1 VLWRGHQKE
10 NALKGESNMKTGIL
24 RGGALFAATFFLA
37 ACGQKEVSYK
47 TDVQPII
54 KQYCLECYVEGGD
67 GYVKSGLLMTS
78 HENLMKGTKF
88 GSIIKPGD
96 GLSSVLIMLVEGRAD
111 PSIKMPHG
119 KESMPKDKIEV
130 LKQWV
135 VQGAKNN

>member
-1 VLWRGHQKE
+1 
-10 NALKGESNMKTGIL
+10 MKTGIL
-24 RGGALFAATFFLA
+24 RGGALCAATLFLA
-37 ACGQKEVSYK
+37 ACGQKEISYK
-47 TDVQPII
+47 ADVEPIL
-54 KQYCLECYVEGGD
+54 KQYCVECHSQGGE

-78 HENLMKGTKF
+78 HDSLMKGTKF

-119 KESMPKDKIEV
+119 KAAMPKDKIEV

>member
-1 VLWRGHQKE
+1 M
-10 NALKGESNMKTGIL
+10 NSGIL
-24 RGGALFAATFFLA
+24 RGGALLAATVFLA
-37 ACGQKEVSYK
+37 ACGQKEISYQA
-47 TDVQPII
+47 DVQPII
-54 KQYCLECYVEGGD
+54 KQYCLECHVEGGD

-78 HENLMKGTKF
+78 HESLMKGTTF

-96 GLSSVLIMLVEGRAD
+96 GLSSVLIMLVEGRVD

-119 KESMPKDKIEV
+119 KAPIPKEKIDV